1 MSINLVKSITLNI
14 KNHTLAITFCP
25 SNVSPREYET
35 VETRCD
41 SVTDLK
47 NEVARLI
54 ASIRAGN
61 TVILPSCTS
70 KFNFVYQSVMFDLY
84 LKDNLNEDVS
94 KVAET
99 VLSRFDNIAKYDNA
113 FYVTAVNFDNDV
125 ILGEVKQ
132 LLRNTSFKYS
142 AAVIPSL
149 GELGTAQKYEPLQL
163 NQLKALIT
171 ANTAVQHHL
180 KNVRIHALN

>member
-35 VETRCD
+35 VETHCD

-61 TVILPSCTS
+61 TVILPS
-70 KFNFVYQSVMFDLY
+70 
-84 LKDNLNEDVS
+84 
-94 KVAET
+94 
-99 VLSRFDNIAKYDNA
+99 
-113 FYVTAVNFDNDV
+113 
-125 ILGEVKQ
+125 
-132 LLRNTSFKYS
+132 
-142 AAVIPSL
+142 
-149 GELGTAQKYEPLQL
+149 
-163 NQLKALIT
+163 
-171 ANTAVQHHL
+171 
-180 KNVRIHALN
+180 